1 MTICSSKT
9 LTWDR
14 RPRGS
19 SWMQNKC
26 ESWNGSS
33 HWTLGK
39 EVLHTASPHHLS
51 EAASGQEN
59 SSSLQTWPTLARR
72 CSPPWTLWC
81 QGCWAW
87 RPVLQAPTS
96 LWPTESQRYLK
107 EATTQV
113 LRMKNKTNART
124 HACKHLWTREHSSWV
139 ALKNNLPA
147 WWKPSESPPQPENT
161 SSVRYLGTLSD
172 CGSVWESCGSCAA
185 EAFPLPLPWRE

>member
-1 MTICSSKT
+1 MTIYSLQT

-14 RPRGS
+14 RPQGS

-26 ESWNGSS
+26 ESWSGSS

-39 EVLHTASPHHLS
+39 EVLHTASPHHPS

-59 SSSLQTWPTLARR
+59 LSSLQTWPTSAR
-72 CSPPWTLWC
+72 CCNPQWTLWC

-107 EATTQV
+107 ATSSHVFSIV
-113 LRMKNKTNART
+113 LKNKMAIVHTSMHVNIKQ
-124 HACKHLWTREHSSWV
+124 H
-139 ALKNNLPA
+139 LPA

-161 SSVRYLGTLSD
+161 SSVRYLGTLSV
-172 CGSVWESCGSCAA
+172 CGSFWESCGSCAA
-185 EAFPLPLPWRE
+185 DAFPLPLPW